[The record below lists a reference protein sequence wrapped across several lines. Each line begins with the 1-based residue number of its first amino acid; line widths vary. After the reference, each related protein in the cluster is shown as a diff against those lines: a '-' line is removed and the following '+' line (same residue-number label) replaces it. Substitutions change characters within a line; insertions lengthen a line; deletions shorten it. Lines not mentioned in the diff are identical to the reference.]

1 MDKYRS
7 EMFGEFTYSQSLT
20 YEELIAGESELIEN
34 LEGVFKDSGG
44 EHVDFTPLGDLLM
57 TQCAFEVQNLE
68 IFRDIAQE
76 IAYFLPAEISARL
89 MCLQKNLKSY
99 HLFWIKRGE
108 WQEKEYR
115 LQITGPDDAPAHKII
130 IPPAEDILAEKAQ
143 QIADNQQ
150 EGKNIA
156 LDKSGENNINKAT
169 DIEKDFLNKVVKLK

>member
-44 EHVDFTPLGDLLM
+44 DHVDFTPLGDLLM

-76 IAYFLPAEISARL
+76 IAYFLPREITARL

-108 WQEKEYR
+108 WQEKEYK
-115 LQITGPDDAPAHKII
+115 LQITGPDDAPVQKIT
-130 IPPAEDILAEKAQ
+130 IPAPENILTETIQ
-143 QIADNQQ
+143 QIADNTQDDQ
-150 EGKNIA
+150 NIV
-156 LDKSGENNINKAT
+156 LDKSGENNI
-169 DIEKDFLNKVVKLK
+169 

>member
-34 LEGVFKDSGG
+34 LEAVFKDSGG
-44 EHVDFTPLGDLLM
+44 EHIDFTPLGDLLM

-76 IAYFLPAEISARL
+76 IAYFIPKEITARL

-99 HLFWIKRGE
+99 HLFWVKSGE
-108 WQEKEYR
+108 WQEKEYK
-115 LQITGPDDAPAHKII
+115 LQVSGPEDAPVHKIKL
-130 IPPAEDILAEKAQ
+130 PPAELIFPQSTQ
-143 QIADNQQ
+143 QNEDNTKTV
-150 EGKNIA
+150 KNID
-156 LDKSGENNINKAT
+156 LDKTPENGINNIP
-169 DIEKDFLNKVVKLK
+169 DVEKDFLNKVVKLK